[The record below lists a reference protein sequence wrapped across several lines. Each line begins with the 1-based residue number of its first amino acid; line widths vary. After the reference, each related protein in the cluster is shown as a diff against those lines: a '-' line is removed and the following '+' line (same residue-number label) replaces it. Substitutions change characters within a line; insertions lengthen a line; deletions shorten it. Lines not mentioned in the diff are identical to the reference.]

1 MLDRKTPPPFQHT
14 TSFTLLEP
22 EKITLPN
29 GLTIVFVHGGEQEVT
44 KIEFVFKAGKW
55 FETKSGIA
63 YFTTHLL
70 QKGTATKSSYQI
82 SELFDQHG
90 ISVEVN
96 PGFDFSSIALYGL
109 SKNIYQSF
117 GLVKEMLSQPTFPD
131 IELQQA
137 KDIYV
142 QGLRINLEKTSYL
155 ASKQLRQNL
164 FGVNHP
170 YGKDASV
177 EDVNALTRDS
187 LFIFHQQRFTDFEV
201 ICSGNITPII
211 KDAIIHLVTSFTKY
225 ELGEAEKHAIITGE
239 KKQHIEK
246 QGSVQSSIRMGK
258 RSIGRTHDDYA
269 ALLLLNHIFGGY
281 FGSRLMKNIREEKG
295 LTYGIYSSLSPL
307 KNDCFITIG
316 ADVNKENR
324 ELTVEEIKKEL
335 QALRETAI
343 DSNEL
348 ETARN
353 HFIGSMQS
361 EITTPFAHADKIKS
375 SILHNLPQG
384 FYQSLILKI
393 DTLTQDDL
401 QRTAKKYFDEES
413 FIEVSVG

>member
-29 GLTIVFVHGGEQEVT
+29 GLTIVFVNGGEQEVT

-55 FETKSGIA
+55 FETKPGIA

-70 QKGTATKSSYQI
+70 QKGTTTKNSYEI
-82 SELFDQHG
+82 SELIDQHG
-90 ISVEVN
+90 LSVEVN
-96 PGFDFSSIALYGL
+96 PGFDFSSISLYGL

-117 GLVKEMLSQPTFPD
+117 DLVKEILSQPTFPEN
-131 IELQQA
+131 ELQQA

-164 FGVNHP
+164 FGASHP

-177 EDVNALTRDS
+177 EEVNALTRDS
-187 LFIFHQQRFTDFEV
+187 LSAFHQQRFTDFEV
-201 ICSGNITPII
+201 ICSGKITRTI
-211 KDAIIHLVTSFTKY
+211 KDAVINLVSSFTKY
-225 ELGEAEKHAIITGE
+225 GMDKPEGHTIITGE
-239 KKQHIEK
+239 KKQYIEK
-246 QGSVQSSIRMGK
+246 QDSVQSSIRMGK

-335 QALRETAI
+335 QALREKVI

-361 EITTPFAHADKIKS
+361 ELSTPFAHADKIKS

-393 DTLTQDDL
+393 DALMQDDL

-413 FIEVSVG
+413 FIEVAVG